1 MFLKLKIYF
10 FRLKTKFLEPKLLRA
25 FLFVKSYN
33 RDKVGLALACL
44 NINKIGEMNSK
55 YLFLLLY
62 FKGK

>member
-1 MFLKLKIYF
+1 MKK
-10 FRLKTKFLEPKLLRA
+10 KFLEPKLLRA

-33 RDKVGLALACL
+33 RDKVGLTLACL

-55 YLFLLLY
+55 YPFLLLQ